1 MSALACIGEPVSW
14 LRLEQHGDRR
24 RRRGGRR
31 RTSRRAR
38 RAARA
43 STRSAATSS
52 RCRRCPRSRR
62 APARRWL
69 RWGIPAFGAALAA
82 AAIAIVVV
90 RPHGD
95 TLVPPA
101 PRDDVANIKGVGEV
115 IVGTVRERAGAIAD
129 DAPTFRAGDRWKV
142 VVTCPPA
149 ASAWLDVAVYETC
162 APPSGGAARPGE
174 AGPCHDG
181 DSVDYPLAA
190 ARVACGNRVVV
201 PGAFEL
207 TGARANRVCAIA
219 SAGAPPPRGAVPT
232 DHTAACVTIRPE

>member
-14 LRLEQHGDRR
+14 LRLEQTAMGAHDAAVDGHLAECEACRACLADIRGDVV
-24 RRRGGRR
+24 
-31 RTSRRAR
+31 ALPALPEL
-38 RAARA
+38 AAR
-43 STRSAATSS
+43 
-52 RCRRCPRSRR
+52 P
-62 APARRWL
+62 PRRWL

-90 RPHGD
+90 RPDGD
-95 TLVPPA
+95 TPVPPA

-115 IVGTVRERAGAIAD
+115 IVGTVRERAGAVTD

-142 VVTCPPA
+142 VVTCPLA

-174 AGPCHDG
+174 AGPCDAG
-181 DSVDYPLAA
+181 AIDYPLPAV
-190 ARVACGNRVVV
+190 RVACGNRVVV

-207 TGARANRVCAIA
+207 TGTHANRICAIA